1 MRPSS
6 PIVFAN
12 APATLVGVLS
22 TAVTKYAPFL
32 PILDGLFVTTDSPR
46 AGSSLNPEKEAV
58 LTVTGANYAD
68 NGASKEV
75 GFNLNIYA
83 GNFDDLVELG
93 NALETVIN
101 TIKGGG
107 VRYCAVEMPAIEV
120 PEDDETTFH
129 SFLTFTA
136 VLGGKSLRL

>member
-6 PIVFAN
+6 PIMFAN

-22 TAVTKYAPFL
+22 TAVTKYVPFL
-32 PILDGLFVTTDSPR
+32 PILDGLFVTTDRSGASFNYP
-46 AGSSLNPEKEAV
+46 KEAV

-83 GNFDDLVELG
+83 ESFDDLVELG

-107 VRYCAVEMPAIEV
+107 VRYCAVDMPAIEV
-120 PEDDETTFH
+120 PEDDETTHH
-129 SFLTFTA
+129 SFLSFTA
-136 VLGGKSLRL
+136 VLAGKSLRL